1 MGVTVKLSW
10 PFHLRAK
17 VLMKAGERPL
27 WSTLG
32 CSSPALSWKPQRI
45 HSPHEQA
52 CGTLPKQ
59 VQVTTEMWAP
69 GQDLL
74 HQRRVPTKGGQK
86 QPLITHNLVTLAPC
100 KISFHCV
107 SKYLNNPCRPLE
119 ACPQQAQSG
128 SLAATTA
135 HSGSVLLAP
144 GSYIFPWQTQSDM
157 HRAPSPGLLVGV
169 SEKTR
174 S

>member
-27 WSTLG
+27 WSALG

-100 KISFHCV
+100 KMSFHFSV
-107 SKYLNNPCRPLE
+107 KVLKQPLQALRGLSSASSE
-119 ACPQQAQSG
+119 WLTSSHHSTFRLCPAG
-128 SLAATTA
+128 PWFLHISLADT
-135 HSGSVLLAP
+135 V
-144 GSYIFPWQTQSDM
+144 
-157 HRAPSPGLLVGV
+157 
-169 SEKTR
+169 
-174 S
+174 